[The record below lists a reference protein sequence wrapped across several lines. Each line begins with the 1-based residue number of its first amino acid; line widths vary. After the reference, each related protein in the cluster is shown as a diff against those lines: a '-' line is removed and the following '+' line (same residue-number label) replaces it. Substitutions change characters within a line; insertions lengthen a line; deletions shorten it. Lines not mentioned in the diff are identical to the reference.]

1 MIINE
6 YILVRV
12 VLISPKKKPASI
24 LEVYNV
30 NVRTIQQI
38 MLVFDLQFLN
48 NKTTYVFHV
57 EYNIKSG
64 SSSSFYSIKYHP
76 SMNQS
81 NFKTRA
87 EEFERSVINRFQ
99 LEMFM
104 TSH

>member
-6 YILVRV
+6 FILVRV
-12 VLISPKKKPASI
+12 VLISPKKKTASI

-48 NKTTYVFHV
+48 KKTTYYI

-64 SSSSFYSIKYHP
+64 SSSSFYFIKYHP

-87 EEFERSVINRFQ
+87 EEFERSVINRLQ